1 MKQIF
6 PDQRLPQA
14 LLYGLLVLIYA
25 FVVFWASPN
34 LRGSDQYW
42 YVGDV
47 ERVVMGDGEFKT
59 NSIFPLSMPE
69 DLRELPRPW
78 VQNKPATYLVLPIA
92 ALVGNGH
99 FAWLIFNILAVFL
112 SAQLIARALSLTP
125 ANTFW
130 FTALFLF
137 FPFNFYLVTQALPE
151 VFVMMLLSGIMLIA
165 ARKPLTVPNAVLLA
179 VLCGILIWQRSNY
192 LLLVPAIIAL
202 FVWTQRKNALLPT
215 LAFTGVTGLMVW
227 LAPMLFPE
235 HLVKL
240 PSIRD
245 IILLNKQGGSNMGAF
260 FENYNNSAVT
270 LRELLGVIL
279 EKAWGALVVQL
290 EVTSLS
296 NTMMFYLVTLMFPA
310 LLIAIFRRDL
320 DSRMRFSL
328 IVLAGI
334 HLATIVLFYNQYR
347 YAAAVMPA
355 LFFSNIYLLRK
366 ASWGRKTALKTF
378 LLAGA
383 LLVSVVIGR
392 QLRIQSL
399 EEHQMM
405 TSLSKGLKG
414 VKAGGFLCQYK
425 SGQGLGFGYAASPLP
440 VYFFDKYEPDNL
452 LAAAHK
458 LGATHVAVSKRSLQ
472 YPQWK
477 SNLFHEMPIL
487 QTDWVLF
494 KLPDYAQQ

>member
-14 LLYGLLVLIYA
+14 LLYGFLLLIYT

-42 YVGDV
+42 YVGDI
-47 ERVVMGDGEFKT
+47 ERVVMGDGAFKT
-59 NSIFPLSMPE
+59 NSIFPQSMP
-69 DLRELPRPW
+69 DDVRKLPRPW
-78 VQNKPATYLVLPIA
+78 VQNKPATYLVLPLA
-92 ALVGNGH
+92 AVVGNGH
-99 FAWLIFNILAVFL
+99 YAWLIFNILAVFA

-151 VFVMMLLSGIMLIA
+151 VFVMMLLSGIMLMA
-165 ARKPLTVPNAVLLA
+165 ARKALTVPNAFLLA
-179 VLCGILIWQRSNY
+179 ILCGILIWQRSNY
-192 LLLVPAIIAL
+192 LLLIPAMMVL
-202 FVWTQRKNALLPT
+202 FVWTQRKKALLPT
-215 LAFTGVTGLMVW
+215 LAFAGVTLVMVW
-227 LAPMLFPE
+227 LAPMLFPD
-235 HLVKL
+235 HLVKS

-245 IILLNKQGGSNMGAF
+245 IILLNEQGGSNMGAF
-260 FENYNNSAVT
+260 FDSYDNSAVT
-270 LRELLGVIL
+270 LGELAGVAL
-279 EKAWGALVVQL
+279 NKAWDALVVQL

-310 LLIAIFRRDL
+310 LLIVLLRRDL

-328 IVLAGI
+328 MLLTGI
-334 HLATIVLFYNQYR
+334 HLATIILFYNQYR

-355 LFFSNIYLLRK
+355 LFFGNIYLLRK
-366 ASWGRKTALKTF
+366 ASWGRKTGLKTA
-378 LLAGA
+378 LVGVA
-383 LLVSVVIGR
+383 LLVSLVIGR
-392 QLRIQSL
+392 QLRVQSL
-399 EEHQMM
+399 QEHQMIAGVAKA
-405 TSLSKGLKG
+405 LQG

-440 VYFFDKYEPDNL
+440 VYFFDRYEPENL
-452 LAAAHK
+452 LPAARK
-458 LGATHVAVSKRSLQ
+458 IGATHVAVSKTSLQ
-472 YPQWK
+472 YRQWK
-477 SNLFHEMPIL
+477 SNLFHEIPIL